1 MNHSRSQLSSVRP
14 TLALRKGD
22 IIITVLIFS
31 AIALTIT
38 IGLVNWGVT
47 LLKSIKTVSE
57 REQALQIA
65 EAGIDYY
72 RWHLAH
78 ASNDFRDGT
87 GQAGPYTHQFLDKD
101 DNILGSYQLTI
112 TPPVVGSTVVTIVS
126 KGTIASTT
134 ISRSIKAVMAIPS
147 LAKYATVAN
156 DNMRFGDGTVVFG
169 PLHSNK
175 GIHFD
180 GIAHNL
186 VSSAMATYTDPDYGA
201 TRWAVYTQSGTDDPN
216 PPTDF
221 PDRPDVF
228 MAGRQISVP
237 SVDFAGLT
245 ANLSQL
251 KTLATTSGIYLSAS
265 QYGGHAALGYHI
277 VLKAND
283 TFDLYVIRSL
293 QTPGSSCSSDGT
305 SQSQVQWGLWSIST
319 PLSNSSNQAFVA
331 NYPIPANGIIFVE
344 DNVWVDGQI
353 DTARV
358 TIIAG
363 KLPDPGVAFDPNITV
378 NSSLL
383 YTHFDGTDS
392 IGLIAQ
398 GNVNVGYDSLDTQT
412 IDAAL
417 VAQNGRAGRYYYN
430 NYCGSSYLRST
441 LNLYGMIATNIRYG
455 FAYTDNTGYD
465 SRNITYDSNLLYSP
479 PPSFPLTSSF
489 YSTQSWQEVAP

>member
-1 MNHSRSQLSSVRP
+1 MKRN
-14 TLALRKGD
+14 KGD
-22 IIITVLIFS
+22 IIISVLIFS

-47 LLKSIKTVSE
+47 LLRSIRTVAQ

-65 EAGIDYY
+65 EAGVDYY

-78 ASNDFRDGT
+78 APNDFRDGT
-87 GQAGPYTHQFLDKD
+87 NQSGPYVHQFLDKD
-101 DNILGSYQLTI
+101 GNILGSYELTI
-112 TPPVVGSTVVTIVS
+112 TAPPIGSTMATIVS
-126 KGTIASTT
+126 KGTIASTS

-201 TRWAVYTQSGTDDPN
+201 TRWAVYTESGAGDPN
-216 PPTDF
+216 PPTTL
-221 PDRPDVF
+221 PSRPDVF
-228 MAGRQISVP
+228 MAGRQLSVP

-245 ANLSQL
+245 VNISQL
-251 KTLATTSGIYLSAS
+251 KTLATTSGMYLSPS
-265 QYGGHAALGYHI
+265 QYGGHSALGYHI
-277 VLKAND
+277 VLKTND
-283 TFDLYVIRSL
+283 TFDLYVVRSL
-293 QTPGSSCSSDGT
+293 QTPNYNCLADST

-331 NYPIPANGIIFVE
+331 NYAIPANGIIFVE

-358 TIIAG
+358 TIVAG
-363 KLPDPGVAFDPNITV
+363 KLPDPGAALDPNIIV
-378 NSSLL
+378 NSNLL
-383 YTHFDGTDS
+383 YTHLDGTDS

-398 GNVNVGYDSLDTQT
+398 GNINVGYDSLDTLT

-430 NYCGSSYLRST
+430 NDCGSSYMRST

-465 SRNITYDSNLLYSP
+465 TRNITYDPNLLYGP

-489 YSTQSWQEVAP
+489 YSTQSWQEVPSQ